1 MSRAE
6 SLELSDACGTRG
18 GPFSSHLPTPT
29 AVEAKPMKDDMDR
42 HRRPVRE
49 RCGESTRS
57 WRRALP
63 AGGRDALRQLI
74 ILVTAFALYDIVR
87 IVSRGREVVALGHS
101 QSVIDAEKALRIYW
115 EPAMQRAILDDRL
128 VVESLNWFYARVH
141 VPAIFFTLV
150 LIYLYRNESWRR
162 FRNAFLIMDAI
173 GLAIFV
179 FIPLA
184 PPRLVP
190 GSGMI
195 DTKFLY
201 AGESLQGG
209 VMSFVTNPY
218 AAMPS
223 LHFGYALFTAVA
235 LWTLWPSRL
244 ARVVAIAY
252 PVAVLASIVLTGN
265 HYFLDALA
273 GAAVLAVA
281 LAVVRLVPAMA
292 PRQLVPVSV
301 VNDDVC

>member
-1 MSRAE
+1 
-6 SLELSDACGTRG
+6 
-18 GPFSSHLPTPT
+18 
-29 AVEAKPMKDDMDR
+29 MKEKMGRDR
-42 HRRPVRE
+42 RTVRE
-49 RCGESTRS
+49 RFGELTRS

-74 ILVTAFALYDIVR
+74 ILVTAFALYDLVR
-87 IVSRGREVVALGHS
+87 IVSQGREVVALAHS
-101 QSVIDAEKALRIYW
+101 QGIIHAEKALRIYW
-115 EPAMQRAILDDRL
+115 EPALQRAILGNRTT
-128 VVESLNWFYARVH
+128 VESLNWFYARVH
-141 VPAIFFTLV
+141 VPAIFLTLV
-150 LIYLYRNESWRR
+150 LIYLYRNDSWRR
-162 FRNAFLIMDAI
+162 FRNTFLVMDAI

-179 FIPLA
+179 SIPVA

-190 GSGMI
+190 GSGLI

-201 AGESLQGG
+201 SDSLQTG

-223 LHFGYALFTAVA
+223 LHFGYSLFTAAA
-235 LWTLWPSRL
+235 LWILCPSRL

-273 GAAVLAVA
+273 GASVLAVA
-281 LAVVRLVPAMA
+281 AAIVRVVPATA
-292 PRQLVPVSV
+292 SRQLVPVPV
-301 VNDDVC
+301 ANDDVR

>member
-1 MSRAE
+1 MSSAE
-6 SLELSDACGTRG
+6 SLELSVACRIRG
-18 GPFSSHLPTPT
+18 GTFPIPTV
-29 AVEAKPMKDDMDR
+29 VEAKPMKDETDR
-42 HRRPVRE
+42 NSRRVRE
-49 RCGESTRS
+49 RYGESTRS

-87 IVSRGREVVALGHS
+87 IVSRGREVVALAHS

-115 EPAMQRAILDDRL
+115 EPAMQRAILGDRL

-201 AGESLQGG
+201 AGDSLQAG

-235 LWTLWPSRL
+235 LWTLWSSPL

-281 LAVVRLVPAMA
+281 FAVVRLVPAMA
-292 PRQLVPVSV
+292 SRQLVPVSV

>member
-1 MSRAE
+1 
-6 SLELSDACGTRG
+6 
-18 GPFSSHLPTPT
+18 
-29 AVEAKPMKDDMDR
+29 MKDETDR
-42 HRRPVRE
+42 NRRTVRE
-49 RCGESTRS
+49 RSIELTRS

-63 AGGRDALRQLI
+63 AGVRDALRQLI
-74 ILVTAFALYDIVR
+74 ILVTAFALYDLVR
-87 IVSRGREVVALGHS
+87 IVSRGREVVALAHS
-101 QSVIDAEKALRIYW
+101 QRVIDAERALRMYW
-115 EPAMQRAILDDRL
+115 EPALQRAVLDSRTA
-128 VVESLNWFYARVH
+128 VEALNWFYARVH
-141 VPAIFFTLV
+141 VPAIFLTLV
-150 LIYLYRNESWRR
+150 FIYLYRYESWRR

-179 FIPLA
+179 LIPVA

-190 GSGMI
+190 ASEMI

-201 AGESLQGG
+201 AGDSLQGG

-223 LHFGYALFTAVA
+223 LHFGYAVFTAVA
-235 LWTLWPSRL
+235 LWTLWPSPL

-273 GAAVLAVA
+273 GAGVLAVA
-281 LAVVRLVPAMA
+281 FAVVHVMPATA
-292 PRQLVPVSV
+292 PRQLVAATV

>member
-1 MSRAE
+1 MKVETDQDSR
-6 SLELSDACGTRG
+6 RG
-18 GPFSSHLPTPT
+18 
-29 AVEAKPMKDDMDR
+29 
-42 HRRPVRE
+42 RE

-63 AGGRDALRQLI
+63 AGGRDALHQLI

-87 IVSRGREVVALGHS
+87 VVSRGREVVALTHS
-101 QSVIDAEKALRIYW
+101 QSIIDAERALRIYW
-115 EPAMQRAILDDRL
+115 EPAMQRAILDDRM
-128 VVESLNWFYARVH
+128 VVETLNWFYARVH

-150 LIYLYRNESWRR
+150 LIYLFRNESWRR
-162 FRNAFLIMDAI
+162 FRNAFLVMDAI

-179 FIPLA
+179 FIPVA

-201 AGESLQGG
+201 AGDSLQTG

-223 LHFGYALFTAVA
+223 LHFGYALFTAMA
-235 LWTLWPSRL
+235 LWTLGPSRL
-244 ARVVAIAY
+244 ARVLAIAY
-252 PVAVLASIVLTGN
+252 PVAVLSSIVLTGN

-273 GAAVLAVA
+273 GALVLAVA
-281 LAVVRLVPAMA
+281 WAVVLAVPALA
-292 PRQLVPVSV
+292 SRQLVPLSAM
-301 VNDDVC
+301 NDDAY